1 MLLRTLL
8 APVALSFTI
17 GACSAPAEDTPAP
30 VPWQIVE
37 PHLNAALLSV
47 WGTSA
52 TDVWAAGADTR
63 DGQGPLVLHFDG
75 SSWTRLPTG
84 QSGDLWWVFGF
95 ESGPVYLGGVGG
107 VILRYQD
114 GQFTRLP
121 TPGTGT
127 VFGIWGAS
135 PDELWAVGG
144 APGGAQGAFAWRW
157 SAARADGWQPAPGF
171 PAELAARDA
180 LWKVFGHGPDDVWLV
195 GTGGQML
202 HWDGAVLRRS
212 FTGIAESFFTVHA
225 NSTRF
230 AAVGGF
236 GSGLILEREISAPA
250 DAAWESQSPA
260 GSQALVG
267 VCLTEQG
274 GYAVGQF
281 GYIAQRGPSGWSEE
295 DTGLPPD
302 AGNRSLHSVWVDP
315 SGGVWAVGGQVV
327 IEPLVDGLMLHKG
340 AAVPAIGNAGTQP

>member
-1 MLLRTLL
+1 MPLRTTL
-8 APVALSFTI
+8 ALAALSCSI
-17 GACSAPAEDTPAP
+17 GACSGEETPAH
-30 VPWQIVE
+30 WQIVA
-37 PHLNAALLSV
+37 PHLDAALLSV

-52 TDVWAAGADTR
+52 KDVWAAGTDTG
-63 DGQGPLVLHFDG
+63 DGQGALVLHFDG
-75 SSWTRLPTG
+75 SSWTRLPMG
-84 QSGDLWWVFGF
+84 QTGDLWWVFGF

-107 VILRYQD
+107 VILRYQE
-114 GQFTRLP
+114 GEFTRLP

-135 PDELWAVGG
+135 PDDLWAVGG
-144 APGGAQGAFAWRW
+144 APSGAQGAFAWRW
-157 SAARADGWQPAPGF
+157 SAARDGWQPAADLP
-171 PAELAARDA
+171 PDLAARNS

-202 HWDGAVLRRS
+202 HWDGVALSPS
-212 FTGIAESFFTVHA
+212 FSGIAESLFTVHA

-230 AAVGGF
+230 AAVGGA

-250 DAAWESQSPA
+250 DAAWENRSPSS
-260 GSQALVG
+260 SQALVG
-267 VCLTEQG
+267 VCLSEQG

-281 GYIAQRGPSGWSEE
+281 GYIAQRGPDGWSEE

-302 AGNRSLHSVWVDP
+302 AGNRSLHSVWIDP
-315 SGGVWAVGGQVV
+315 SGGVWAVGGQVLV
-327 IEPLVDGLMLHKG
+327 EPLFDGLMLHKG